1 MNRLVLPAS
10 GSTLTGLLALS
21 LWKRGVKD
29 IALGFGIA
37 SATLAYFSV
46 FDFLRGRDPEHKAQ
60 LYKKRKAAWEES
72 NARPIIGIL
81 KQQAARI
88 GGLANLRKPQM
99 GQGLMMQFI
108 QAGEQSLQRQDLATA
123 TKYFTY
129 GVDVSYI
136 SQGPEAAQK
145 LINTVGSMIPHIVGQ
160 IQADFAKDKKA
171 IDRMLAEEEKP
182 MISRD
187 EMIKSIKE
195 NQDLDVD
202 PIDES
207 DEEAE
212 EPKKAFIEEVIEE
225 DVLDEEP
232 IDDDDAEPVVQ
243 TVAEPVQAVN
253 AVEEVAK
260 AEEVVVV
267 EEIAEEIVEESVEE
281 VVEEVAEVAEVA
293 EVVEESVEE
302 VAEVVKVAE
311 VVEQVVEEAAESEEE
326 EKVVDQVETENIQPE
341 TAETIETSSAV
352 EEIVSEP
359 EIEEESEDEITSAE
373 IVEVNELED
382 VLENEVI
389 DEKIEETPEPVD
401 DDEVTQVD
409 TEPDADEIGDAP
421 PSIVKT
427 TVETSPP
434 AAAAAAAPAINEMAD
449 EDLE

>member
-232 IDDDDAEPVVQ
+232 IDDDE
-243 TVAEPVQAVN
+243 
-253 AVEEVAK
+253 EEVAK

-267 EEIAEEIVEESVEE
+267 EEVAEKVIEESVDEVVEE
-281 VVEEVAEVAEVA
+281 VEEVAEVAEVA
-293 EVVEESVEE
+293 EEAVEEA
-302 VAEVVKVAE
+302 AEVAE

-326 EKVVDQVETENIQPE
+326 DKVIDEVLTENIQLE

>member
-267 EEIAEEIVEESVEE
+267 EEVAEKVIEESVDEVVEE
-281 VVEEVAEVAEVA
+281 VEEVAEVAEVA
-293 EVVEESVEE
+293 EEAVEEA
-302 VAEVVKVAE
+302 AEVAE

-326 EKVVDQVETENIQPE
+326 DKVIDEVLTENIQLE
-341 TAETIETSSAV
+341 TPETIETSSAV

-409 TEPDADEIGDAP
+409 TEPNADEIGDAP

-434 AAAAAAAPAINEMAD
+434 AAAAAPAINEMAD

>member
-253 AVEEVAK
+253 AEEVVAK

-267 EEIAEEIVEESVEE
+267 EEIAEKVIEDSVEE
-281 VVEEVAEVAEVA
+281 VVEEVAELAEVAEVA
-293 EVVEESVEE
+293 EAVEE
-302 VAEVVKVAE
+302 VAEVAEEVA
-311 VVEQVVEEAAESEEE
+311 EEAAESEEE
-326 EKVVDQVETENIQPE
+326 DKVVDEVKIENIQLE
-341 TAETIETSSAV
+341 TTETIETSSAV
-352 EEIVSEP
+352 EEIISEP

-409 TEPDADEIGDAP
+409 TEPNADEIGDAP

-434 AAAAAAAPAINEMAD
+434 AAAAAPAINEMAD

>member
-267 EEIAEEIVEESVEE
+267 EEIAEKVVEESVEE

-302 VAEVVKVAE
+302 VAEVV
-311 VVEQVVEEAAESEEE
+311 EQVVEEAAESEEE
-326 EKVVDQVETENIQPE
+326 DKVVDEVETENIQPE
-341 TAETIETSSAV
+341 TPETIETSSAV

>member
-232 IDDDDAEPVVQ
+232 IDDDDAEPVVKA
-243 TVAEPVQAVN
+243 VAEPVQAVN

-267 EEIAEEIVEESVEE
+267 EEIAEKVIEESVEE
-281 VVEEVAEVAEVA
+281 VVEEVAEVVE
-293 EVVEESVEE
+293 EVVEEVD
-302 VAEVVKVAE
+302 EVVEVAE

-326 EKVVDQVETENIQPE
+326 DKVIDEVLTENVAE

-389 DEKIEETPEPVD
+389 EEKIEETPEPVD

>member
-267 EEIAEEIVEESVEE
+267 EEVAEKVIEESVDEVVEE
-281 VVEEVAEVAEVA
+281 VEEVAEVAEVA
-293 EVVEESVEE
+293 EEAVEEA
-302 VAEVVKVAE
+302 AEVAE

-326 EKVVDQVETENIQPE
+326 DKVIDEVLTENIQLE

-389 DEKIEETPEPVD
+389 DEKMEETPEPVD

>member
-267 EEIAEEIVEESVEE
+267 EEVAEKVIEESVDEVVEE
-281 VVEEVAEVAEVA
+281 VEEVAEVAEVA
-293 EVVEESVEE
+293 EEAVEEA
-302 VAEVVKVAE
+302 AEVAE

-326 EKVVDQVETENIQPE
+326 DKVIDEVLTENIQLE

-389 DEKIEETPEPVD
+389 EEKIEETPEPVD